1 MYVCVFVRRALLYA
15 KTASEVLQHHDV
27 LVNLQ
32 RQLSVDKKRLK
43 SIRRE
48 LRAERAKLP
57 ALKKRHENCSHETEV
72 LSAEHERLLKQLSQ
86 VKISQEVL
94 TVHEWNRKLES
105 QTIADAIECGEIS
118 TEEVF
123 RFVRRGDTRMLSGL
137 LRSDTVDVDRFKDR
151 FGNTLL
157 IVAVQCLESKM
168 VKILLEFGADPNL
181 SNNSGNSPLHYALSY
196 SQGGGV
202 IVDMLLSRGADTT
215 ARNSLGLLPYDGISV
230 NDAFKHSQK
239 VLFDK
244 LRLVD
249 AAFRAAD
256 EGKLLG
262 IEQFLEYRFSLSDLV
277 DADGRTLLSR
287 LCRGALNI
295 MDEDDA
301 IVRIVKKLIECGTD
315 VNACDRFG
323 NSALHYAL
331 AAVPGR
337 NLGTYLIEAGADDLI
352 ENNFDQTA
360 YDGIGEARLAEKMDS
375 TAVVVSTKTDDDG
388 DDDESAVALVSTT
401 TSTPAE

>member
-1 MYVCVFVRRALLYA
+1 MY
-15 KTASEVLQHHDV
+15 
-27 LVNLQ
+27 NL
-32 RQLSVDKKRLK
+32 
-43 SIRRE
+43 
-48 LRAERAKLP
+48 
-57 ALKKRHENCSHETEV
+57 T
-72 LSAEHERLLKQLSQ
+72 
-86 VKISQEVL
+86 
-94 TVHEWNRKLES
+94 
-105 QTIADAIECGEIS
+105 
-118 TEEVF
+118 
-123 RFVRRGDTRMLSGL
+123 
-137 LRSDTVDVDRFKDR
+137 
-151 FGNTLL
+151 
-157 IVAVQCLESKM
+157 
-168 VKILLEFGADPNL
+168 
-181 SNNSGNSPLHYALSY
+181 
-196 SQGGGV
+196 
-202 IVDMLLSRGADTT
+202 
-215 ARNSLGLLPYDGISV
+215 NSLGLLPYDGISEA
-230 NDAFKHSQK
+230 DDTKHSQK

-277 DADGRTLLSR
+277 DSDGRTLLSR

-331 AAVPGR
+331 AAVPKR

-360 YDGIGEARLAEKMDS
+360 YDGIGEARLAVKIENDS

-401 TSTPAE
+401 ARTPAE